1 MSTGVGHFVGPVLVM
16 LVMLAQPPPHQHS
29 GSSGLAS
36 ACGGESHSRVWRSG
50 GTAETARRGK
60 CWIDGRCASGG
71 EGRRSSRDDDEAAYR
86 DLGVGAD
93 EGACLARAA
102 AHHSHCGNAL
112 HQRMR
117 ATFVPTG
124 AVAFHPP
131 TQGVEDAAQAH
142 AAIRALRR
150 EECVLRAHV
159 GRAHA
164 RDHGRADSQGPDG
177 HEGAR
182 REGSQCEGVPG
193 AVAGECSGGR

>member
-86 DLGVGAD
+86 HVPLLSLTRRPAILHNEPDLHFGQPVNPPTLGGRDLGVGAD

-131 TQGVEDAAQAH
+131 TQG
-142 AAIRALRR
+142 RCRT
-150 EECVLRAHV
+150 
-159 GRAHA
+159 
-164 RDHGRADSQGPDG
+164 RDGQG
-177 HEGAR
+177 ER
-182 REGSQCEGVPG
+182 REG
-193 AVAGECSGGR
+193 R